1 MAATFSEAPASK
13 IFDAT
18 ASQATGAVST
28 GIGLPPDDAANA
40 STIANS
46 RIGGEA
52 FNLTVENPA

>member
-1 MAATFSEAPASK
+1 MAATFSAAPASK
-13 IFDAT
+13 IFDPT
-18 ASQATGAVST
+18 ASQDTGAVST
-28 GIGLPPDDAANA
+28 GIGLPADDAAAA